1 MSTTA
6 TALTTTGTYAL
17 DPAHSRVGFVAR
29 HARVTKVR
37 GSFNEFRGSG
47 FFDSEE
53 PTDSYLEIEIDAAS
67 IDTRN
72 SDRDAHLRGDDFFGV
87 AAYPEIRFVSTS
99 VRETD
104 DGKYRVVG
112 DLTIKDVTKPVTV
125 DFVYTGTALDPYGNQ
140 RIGFEGN
147 AVVNR
152 KDWGLTW
159 NALLETGGLLVS
171 ENVTLEFDVS
181 AIKQA

>member
-1 MSTTA
+1 MPSIPLIA
-6 TALTTTGTYAL
+6 
-17 DPAHSRVGFVAR
+17 
-29 HARVTKVR
+29 
-37 GSFNEFRGSG
+37 GSG
-47 FFDSEE
+47 SWRATRWSRRCEVLSTSSEE
-53 PTDSYLEIEIDAAS
+53 VVSSTPRSPRARTSKSRSTPRVSTRGTRIATRTCAATTS
-67 IDTRN
+67 FDV
-72 SDRDAHLRGDDFFGV
+72 D
-87 AAYPEIRFVSTS
+87 AYPEIRFVSSS

-112 DLTIKDVTKPVTV
+112 DLTIKHVTKPVTV

-140 RIGFEGN
+140 RIGFEGS

-152 KDWGLTW
+152 KDWDLTW